1 MNKSFSELKVGD
13 RFSVNGKEYVRI
25 QDIKVSCCRSIN
37 AQSTENS
44 NERIFVQPTTVVTVN
59 A

>member
-1 MNKSFSELKVGD
+1 MNKNFSEVKVGD
-13 RFSVNGKEYVRI
+13 RFTLNGKEYVRI
-25 QDIKVSCCRSIN
+25 QDIRVSCCRSIN

-44 NERIFVQPTTVVTVN
+44 NERIFVQPTIVVTVN